1 MTENIPKEHY
11 LFEALREDP
20 NVYVDDEKNDVKIGD
35 TIKYIAN
42 NQLGKRKYHV
52 IESLDENG
60 NVEKGLKEIDFT
72 PLKKMNM
79 LNDFTQT
86 ESPKESNDEP
96 EPSIF
101 KFHWYPHDGSKGGKK
116 KHKKTQHKRRR
127 KWSKSKSRMTKSKK
141 YRRTRK

>member
-42 NQLGKRKYHV
+42 NQLGSKKYIV

-60 NVEKGLKEIDFT
+60 NVEKGLEEIEFYPPT
-72 PLKKMNM
+72 N
-79 LNDFTQT
+79 
-86 ESPKESNDEP
+86 SNG

-101 KFHWYPHDGSKGGKK
+101 NFHWYPDYGSKGGKK
-116 KHKKTQHKRRR
+116 KHIKTQHKRTKKQR
-127 KWSKSKSRMTKSKK
+127 SKSKSKSKSKMMKSKK
-141 YRRTRK
+141 YRQTKK